1 MIRTEGITHLHLA
14 VADMARSLDFYRNVF
29 GMEELF
35 REGPDLIFLRTPG
48 ADDTLT
54 LNEDPSL
61 RAHVGDSGG
70 IQHFGFRLVDK
81 GDLDRAVEEVE
92 RWGGR
97 LIRRGEHEP
106 EHPFAYVADPDGYV
120 IEL

>member
-1 MIRTEGITHLHLA
+1 MIKTEGITHLHLA
-14 VADMARSLDFYRNVF
+14 VADMQRSLAFYGNVF
-29 GMEELF
+29 GMDELF
-35 REGPDLIFLRTPG
+35 REGPDLVFLRTRG
-48 ADDTLT
+48 SNDTLT

-61 RAHVGDSGG
+61 RGHAGDGGG
-70 IQHFGFRLVDK
+70 IQHFGFRIADK
-81 GDLDRAVEEVE
+81 NDLDQAVEEVE

-106 EHPFAYVADPDGYV
+106 GHPFAYVADPDGYV

>member
-1 MIRTEGITHLHLA
+1 MIKTEGITHLHIA
-14 VADMARSLDFYRNVF
+14 VSEMVRSLAFYGNIF

-48 ADDTLT
+48 GNDTLT

-61 RAHVGDSGG
+61 RTQAGKSGG
-70 IQHFGFRLVDK
+70 IQHFGFGIADK
-81 GDLDRAVEEVE
+81 ADLDRAVELVE

-97 LIRRGEHEP
+97 LLRRGEHEP
-106 EHPFAYVADPDGYV
+106 GYPFAYVADPDGYV

>member
-1 MIRTEGITHLHLA
+1 MG
-14 VADMARSLDFYRNVF
+14 RSLGFYCNVF

-48 ADDTLT
+48 SDDTLT

-61 RAHVGDSGG
+61 QESAGECGG
-70 IQHFGFRLVDK
+70 IQHFGFRIVDK
-81 GDLDRAVEEVE
+81 GDLDLAVEEVE

-106 EHPFAYVADPDGYV
+106 GQPFAYVADPDGYV

>member
-1 MIRTEGITHLHLA
+1 MIATEGITHIHLA
-14 VADMARSLDFYRNVF
+14 VSDMERSLNFYRIVF

-35 REGPDLIFLRTPG
+35 REGPDLVFLHTPG
-48 ADDTLT
+48 GNDTLT

-61 RAHVGDSGG
+61 RDRAGDSGG

-81 GDLDRAVEEVE
+81 HELDRAIEEVE
-92 RWGGR
+92 SRGGR
-97 LIRRGEHEP
+97 FVRRGEHAP
-106 EHPFAYVADPDGYV
+106 GHPFAYVTDPDGYT